1 MQYRLLGTLEVTD
14 ESGRALDLGPFKQR
28 SLFALLLLNAGQTV
42 STDRILEA
50 LWGEEADGKQNALWV
65 YISRLRSA
73 LEPERSERGES
84 TILVRR
90 DPGYLLDIDTGQVD
104 VHRFESGLEKARGI
118 VGDDPEAAVA
128 LLDDSLALW
137 RGSALEEFTYED
149 FARIEIERLDELR
162 LEAIETRLD
171 AKLALGETRSLISE
185 LESLVREHPF
195 RERPAGQLMVS
206 LYRSGRQ
213 AEALRAYERHRRTVT
228 EELGIEPSPD
238 LRRLEE
244 RILLHDPALLPHGL
258 EQADISGRPDHAPF
272 KGLLAFDE
280 DDEANF
286 FGRDELVAEVLR
298 RVESDRLIA
307 VVGPSGS
314 GKSSVVTAG
323 VLPRIRKGAVAGS
336 DRWLI
341 ARMVPGGHPF
351 IELEAA
357 LLRSSLDAPDTLAA
371 QLADGDSG
379 ILRAALRILPT
390 PESRLLLIIDQFEEL
405 FTLVDDPAVQRH
417 FLSGLLTALDDTRGR
432 IAVILTLRAD
442 FYDRPLLHPEFGA
455 RIGPAVVNVTP
466 LSAAELEEAAVRPA
480 ENAGIRLEPALL
492 GQIIADVVDQPG
504 ALPMFQYTLTELYER
519 RTDNVLRLKD
529 YTAMGGVRGAITN
542 RAESIYAELDSEAQ
556 EAARQLFLRL
566 VALTGGDSWSRRR
579 VPASEIISL
588 DVDVVSLQSA
598 ISALG
603 EKRLLSFDR
612 HRATGEP
619 TVEVG
624 HEALLTEWER
634 LGGWITE
641 ARKDLERHAAL
652 VVSVD
657 EWERS
662 GRAADYLLSGTRL
675 AEYEKW
681 SATSHI
687 QLNVRELDYI
697 GAGVAR
703 RSEELELETSR
714 QSQERRLEGSA
725 RRRFW
730 GLVAAL
736 AVLLAV
742 AAVWVAFTYVLTGP
756 TVVVVYEGDEGGNTV
771 GGLIA
776 TGVERAVGQERFE
789 LVEVVPP
796 VTDIEARIIELIED
810 GAEIV
815 VGIGLLH
822 SALVNHLAR
831 EYPDVQVVAIDGLA
845 AGPNV
850 ATYTFAVEE
859 GAYLAGVAAALT
871 TDTGRVGY
879 LGGLQIDNVENF
891 RAGFAQGVRSI
902 SNDITIEEIY
912 VSSGDIELAFS
923 RPDIG
928 EGAAAELFA
937 NGADVVFHAAG
948 GTGYGIHEA
957 AKKATLETG
966 RKHWGIGV
974 DDDEL
979 LAVDASVRDYVLTSS
994 LKRYDEA
1001 VTQAILD
1008 AVRGDAVYGANRVL
1022 GLKDGATSYSQTGDH
1037 LAPDVVD
1044 RLDAAAAQIAAGA
1057 IDIDPWP
1064 IEPPDRLFGTHRIL
1078 DATVTI
1084 DHSGS
1089 CTYEGPLEAPTG
1101 STVRLQITNHSSEL
1115 AAVAVF
1121 SELGFGG
1128 NAVAQPQSSNSL
1140 HVGMAAFLGD
1150 IELLCGSMASRL
1162 DGTMSIAATLTASL
1176 IVDDDNA
1183 DLLEEYL
1190 RANAE
1195 GSFEEA
1201 RPLAVEGLPF
1211 ERWGA
1216 PCPSDGCP
1224 TMEDKFVFDRALE
1237 SELTTLACTA
1247 SPGGA
1252 TCEATGTDLIGKRIG
1267 WTWVY
1272 SYEATIEDGLIT
1284 GIITRFNNPA
1294 FDRFVR
1300 WLERNHGSEFAVTC
1314 SVLQSEECT
1323 GFMVR
1328 MLPDWDG

>member
-14 ESGRALDLGPFKQR
+14 DSGQSLDLGPFKQR
-28 SLFALLLLNAGQTV
+28 SLFALLLLNAGHTV
-42 STDRILEA
+42 STDRILDA
-50 LWGEEADGKQNALWV
+50 LWGEDADGKQNALWV

-104 VHRFESGLEKARGI
+104 VHRFESGLEEARGI
-118 VGDDPEAAVA
+118 VGNNPEAAVA

-149 FARIEIERLDELR
+149 FARIEIERLNELR
-162 LEAIETRLD
+162 LEAIETRFD
-171 AKLALGETRSLISE
+171 AKLALGETRSLVSE

-195 RERPAGQLMVS
+195 RERPAGQLMVA

-258 EQADISGRPDHAPF
+258 DETEISGRPDHAPF

-280 DDEANF
+280 EDEGDF
-286 FGRDELVAEVLR
+286 FGRDGLVAEILR

-351 IELEAA
+351 VELEAA

-390 PESRLLLIIDQFEEL
+390 PDSKLLLVIDQFEEL
-405 FTLVDDPAVQRH
+405 FTLVDDSAVQRR
-417 FLSGLLTALDDTRGR
+417 FLSGLLSALDDARGR

-519 RTDNVLRLKD
+519 RADNVLRLAD

-542 RAESIYAELDSEAQ
+542 RAESIYTELDSEGQ

-598 ISALG
+598 ISAFG

-612 HRATGEP
+612 HKATGDP

-662 GRAADYLLSGTRL
+662 GRATDYLLSGTRL

-697 GAGVAR
+697 GSGVAR
-703 RSEELELETSR
+703 RTEEVELETSR
-714 QSQERRLEGSA
+714 QSQEKRLEGSA
-725 RRRFW
+725 RRRLW

-736 AVLLAV
+736 AVLLSIT
-742 AAVWVAFTYVLTGP
+742 AVWVAFTYVLTGP
-756 TVVVVYEGDEGGNTV
+756 TVVVLYEGSEGGNSV
-771 GGLIA
+771 GGLVA
-776 TGVERAVGQERFE
+776 TGVERATGQARFE

-796 VTDIEARIIELIED
+796 VSDPAARIHELIED

-815 VGIGLLH
+815 VGVGFLPGD
-822 SALVNHLAR
+822 LVNELAG
-831 EYPDVQVVAIDGLA
+831 EYPDVRVIVIDGFGG
-845 AGPNV
+845 GPNV

-871 TDTGRVGY
+871 TETGKVGY
-879 LGGLQIDNVENF
+879 VGGIQIDNVENF
-891 RAGFAQGVRSI
+891 RAGFTQGVRSI
-902 SNDITIEEIY
+902 SNDIAIEEIY
-912 VSSGDIELAFS
+912 VSSGDLALAFS

-948 GTGYGIHEA
+948 GTGYGIHNA

-966 RKHWGIGV
+966 FKHWGIGV

-979 LAVDASVRDYVLTSS
+979 FAVDLSVRDYVLTSS
-994 LKRYDEA
+994 LKKYDEVVA
-1001 VTQAILD
+1001 RVILD
-1008 AVRGDAVYGANRVL
+1008 AVGDDVAYGTNRVMR
-1022 GLKDGATSYSQTGDH
+1022 LKDGATSYSQTGDH
-1037 LAPDVVD
+1037 LAPAVID

-1057 IDIDPWP
+1057 IEVDPWP
-1064 IEPPDRLFGTHRIL
+1064 PDPPDRLYGSHDIL

-1084 DHSGS
+1084 DQGGS
-1089 CTYEGPLEAPTG
+1089 CTYQGPLELPNG
-1101 STVRLQITNHSSEL
+1101 SVLRLQLTNNTSEL
-1115 AAVAVF
+1115 AGVALNPFTGRAVAHPR
-1121 SELGFGG
+1121 
-1128 NAVAQPQSSNSL
+1128 ASNSL
-1140 HVGMAAFLGD
+1140 HVQMAIFPGD
-1150 IELLCGSMASRL
+1150 VEVHCGSLASWSE
-1162 DGTMSIAATLTASL
+1162 GTTPIATLAVSA
-1176 IVDDDNA
+1176 VGDDA
-1183 DLLEEYL
+1183 ALLEE
-1190 RANAE
+1190 
-1195 GSFEEA
+1195 
-1201 RPLAVEGLPF
+1201 
-1211 ERWGA
+1211 
-1216 PCPSDGCP
+1216 
-1224 TMEDKFVFDRALE
+1224 
-1237 SELTTLACTA
+1237 
-1247 SPGGA
+1247 
-1252 TCEATGTDLIGKRIG
+1252 
-1267 WTWVY
+1267 
-1272 SYEATIEDGLIT
+1272 
-1284 GIITRFNNPA
+1284 
-1294 FDRFVR
+1294 
-1300 WLERNHGSEFAVTC
+1300 
-1314 SVLQSEECT
+1314 
-1323 GFMVR
+1323 
-1328 MLPDWDG
+1328 